1 MKRQLWLI
9 ALLLPALC
17 AVAAC
22 RTASPAAQ
30 TAAPP
35 VSADEAWWTAQAAPE
50 EEAALREKAKGMVE
64 HLRARR
70 GEYLL
75 GAEDLIRI
83 TVWNKPDLSKE
94 TRIRPDGSVFVPHVG
109 NIAAE
114 GVTVAALQQTLTEKL
129 QRVIRDPQ
137 VDVEIVEYASKV
149 YYVFGQVIKPGM
161 YPIKASTT
169 LLEAVATASGP
180 TEKANLASACL
191 IREGLVV
198 PIDFYGLFERGDVS
212 QNLLLADGDVIYL
225 PNVDDAKVYVL
236 GEVNAAAAVP
246 MRSRRLTLSEA
257 IAQAG
262 GFNEITAYKRGIKII
277 RGTLANPKV
286 YTVNYD
292 EILRGKKPD
301 VAFLQ
306 NGDIVYVPAGGL
318 TKWDRV
324 LGQLLPNLSRIVLDA
339 ASIDSLTRNR

>member
-1 MKRQLWLI
+1 MKRQRWLI
-9 ALLLPALC
+9 VIFLPLALAL
-17 AVAAC
+17 AAC
-22 RTASPAAQ
+22 RTTQPSTPSVAEEESWWSEQ
-30 TAAPP
+30 TA
-35 VSADEAWWTAQAAPE
+35 PE
-50 EEAALREKAKGMVE
+50 DEAALREKAKSMVDN
-64 HLRARR
+64 LRVHR

-75 GAEDLIRI
+75 GAEDMIRI

-94 TRIRPDGSVFVPHVG
+94 TRIRPDGTVFVPHIG
-109 NIAAE
+109 N
-114 GVTVAALQQTLTEKL
+114 VAAAGLTVVALQETLTEGW

-137 VDVEIVEYASKV
+137 VDVEIVEYGSKV
-149 YYVFGQVIKPGM
+149 YYVFGQVIKPGI

-180 TEKANLASACL
+180 TEKANLAYSYL
-191 IREGLVV
+191 IRNGVVV

-212 QNLLLADGDVIYL
+212 QNILLADGDVIYL
-225 PNVDDAKVYVL
+225 PNVDDAKIYVL
-236 GEVNAAAAVP
+236 GEVNAAAAIP
-246 MRSRRLTLSEA
+246 LRNRRLTLSEA
-257 IAQAG
+257 VAQAG

-286 YTVNYD
+286 YTVNYED
-292 EILRGKKPD
+292 ILRGKRPD